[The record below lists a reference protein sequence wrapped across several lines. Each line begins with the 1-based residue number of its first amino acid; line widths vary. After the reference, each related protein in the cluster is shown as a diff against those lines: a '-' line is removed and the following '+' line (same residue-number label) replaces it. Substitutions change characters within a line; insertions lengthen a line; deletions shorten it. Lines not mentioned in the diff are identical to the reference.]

1 MMTTAR
7 ILAILFFLFI
17 AACGGGSGDGSGSA
31 TGGSANGS
39 GGGTG
44 TPSFSVDQT
53 ARFNQPGDIVVDSSG
68 NLYVMDRGNQA
79 IRKIAANG
87 DVSTLSGSWN
97 ENSKLAIEASGNL
110 AVLADTELYRVSAD
124 GTRTLVKSY
133 AQQPESYM
141 PIRVAADAQGRL
153 YVMLR
158 YRNLF
163 RVERINADRTTNT
176 IYYLNTY
183 GYASYLASDADG
195 NIAVGVVPPD
205 VEVAGA
211 GQGYIDYVPLSVQ
224 SADESHATGIVSWSL
239 DFAYLSNGDMAF
251 DPSGNL
257 TIAGGRYTL
266 STVDSTVTSDYTAIV
281 IGKVT
286 PNGTLTPFFDGF
298 PNGDNTPRQMDA
310 GIYRNIGVAADN
322 GNLYLSDPFDHA
334 IYRIDSSGQATL
346 VAGMPGEAGSSD

>member
-1 MMTTAR
+1 MTAAR
-7 ILAILFFLFI
+7 ILAILFSILL
-17 AACGGGSGDGSGSA
+17 AACGGGSSDGSGSA
-31 TGGSANGS
+31 TGGSASGS

-53 ARFNQPGDIVVDSSG
+53 ARFNQPGDIVVDGSG
-68 NLYVMDRGNQA
+68 NLYVMDRGNQV

-87 DVSTLSGSWN
+87 DVSTLPGSWN

-110 AVLADTELYRVSAD
+110 AVLADTALYRVSAD
-124 GTRTLVKSY
+124 GARTLVKSY
-133 AQQPESYM
+133 VLQSGSYA

-153 YVMLR
+153 YVLLR

-163 RVERINADRTTNT
+163 RVERINADGTANT

-211 GQGYIDYVPLSVQ
+211 GQGYIDYVPLSAQ
-224 SADESHATGIVSWSL
+224 SADESHAAGIVSWPV
-239 DFAYLSNGDMAF
+239 DFAYLSNGDMVF

-257 TIAGGRYTL
+257 SIAGGRYTL
-266 STVDSTVTSDYTAIV
+266 SNVDSTVTSDYTAIV

-286 PNGTLTPFFDGF
+286 QDGALTPVFKGF
-298 PNGDNTPRQMDA
+298 PNGDSTPRQMDA
-310 GIYRNIGVAADN
+310 GIYRNIGIAADSS
-322 GNLYLSDPFDHA
+322 NLYLSDPFDHA
-334 IYRIDSSGQATL
+334 IYRVDSSGQATL
-346 VAGMPGEAGSSD
+346 AAGTPGEAGSSD